1 MKVVKSE
8 GMVVTEWMRVVVEM
22 VVVLEMVVV
31 EMVVVE
37 MMVDVG

>member
-8 GMVVTEWMRVVVEM
+8 GMVVTEWMNE
-22 VVVLEMVVV
+22 VVV